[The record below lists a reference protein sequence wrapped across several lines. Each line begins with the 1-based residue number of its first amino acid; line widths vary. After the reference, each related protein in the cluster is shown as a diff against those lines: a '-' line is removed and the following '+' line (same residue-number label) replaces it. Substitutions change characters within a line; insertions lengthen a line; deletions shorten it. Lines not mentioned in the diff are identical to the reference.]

1 LFVVFEVFS
10 KLVGAEIAVI
20 PVENMLWWTYQ
31 QLRVS
36 NPKTRLATV
45 EKLAQSE
52 HSDSVEPL
60 LFALKDGDAAVRST
74 AARGLGRFQDRR
86 AAGPLKQMLRDPA
99 PLARAAAAEALGQLG
114 DSQAVS
120 WLVHSLRDAE
130 PAVRSRASQSLKQ
143 LGWQPDSDTERAL
156 QIMATGNLR
165 QAAALGGEAIG
176 PLIELLRNGPPDKQL
191 GAVRAL
197 GEMDDRNVIKPLLEA
212 LKKNAPAVRIAAL
225 EALERFADPSAFDDT
240 TRLLRDRNAGVRSVA
255 VEAAA
260 KCDGN
265 RAVPELIQALKD
277 PSWEVRQAAV
287 RALGTLGDP
296 AAVDELCQALRD
308 KDRDVREGAAMAV
321 GRIGDARGIY
331 FLVLATLDIESTV
344 RNAATN
350 SLQLIDRHWLGTE
363 SARQAL
369 PEIEMALNHRDYWV
383 RHSATKLLEQI
394 NSVVPE
400 APDTPS
406 PAVSKFTAP
415 PVNAPAKQYQL
426 LFVDDD
432 NDFLAMIR
440 DFFTALGE
448 NAWQIH
454 CASSAD
460 QALKMLKTRK
470 VDLVVSDVNMPMLDG
485 IQFLHILNRSH
496 PDLKKAII
504 TANATEE
511 KRSACLAEGAEL
523 FIEKPRSPEG
533 LRSIFVM
540 LEELI
545 TWTPQEGFQGVLRR
559 VGLQD
564 VIQMECL
571 GRTSSI
577 LEIHNQQLRGRIYI
591 EEGRI
596 IHAQAGDVAGG
607 NAFYKLLALPS
618 GEFQLQP
625 FEPPPQRTIEG
636 QWEFLLMEA
645 ARTRDE
651 MVSQTLT

>member
-1 LFVVFEVFS
+1 LILKHFPGGLARKSLSFQ
-10 KLVGAEIAVI
+10 
-20 PVENMLWWTYQ
+20 PENMLWWTYQ

-52 HSDSVEPL
+52 SADSVEPL
-60 LFALKDGDAAVRST
+60 LFALKDEKADVRT
-74 AARGLGRFQDRR
+74 AAARGLGRFRDRR
-86 AAGPLKQMLRDPA
+86 AVEPLLHTLRDPA
-99 PLARAAAAEALGQLG
+99 SSARAAAAEALGQLG
-114 DSQAVS
+114 DAQAVG
-120 WLVHSLRDAE
+120 WLVALLRDAE
-130 PAVRSRASQSLKQ
+130 PSVRSRASQSLKQ
-143 LGWQPDSDTERAL
+143 LGWQPDSDAERAL
-156 QIMATGNLR
+156 HLMATGTLR
-165 QAAALGGEAIG
+165 QVAALGAEAIE
-176 PLIELLRNGPPDKQL
+176 PLVGLLRSGSTDKHL
-191 GAVRAL
+191 EAVKAL

-212 LKKNAPAVRIAAL
+212 LQKNMPSVRIAAL
-225 EALERFADPSAFDDT
+225 EMLERFADPSAYEAVE
-240 TRLLRDRNAGVRSVA
+240 RLLKDANASVRAAA

-260 KCDGN
+260 KCDGK
-265 RAVPELIQALKD
+265 RAVPGLIRALRD
-277 PSWEVRQAAV
+277 ASWEVRQAAV
-287 RALGTLGDP
+287 KALGALGEPSALDG
-296 AAVDELCQALRD
+296 LCQALRD
-308 KDRDVREGAAMAV
+308 KDRDVREGAAMAL

-331 FLVLATLDIESTV
+331 FLVLALLDTESAV

-350 SLQLIDRHWLGTE
+350 SLNLIDRQWLRTAA
-363 SARQAL
+363 ARQAL
-369 PEIEMALNHRDYWV
+369 PEIETALNHRDYWV
-383 RHSATKLLEQI
+383 RHSATKLLEQV

-400 APDTPS
+400 APEPPPPALSRLADTS
-406 PAVSKFTAP
+406 VH
-415 PVNAPAKQYQL
+415 APAKQYQL

-432 NDFLAMIR
+432 YDFLAMIQ

-460 QALKMLKTRK
+460 QALEMLKTRK
-470 VDLVVSDVNMPMLDG
+470 MDLVISDVNMPMLDG

-496 PDLKKAII
+496 PDLKKAVI

-523 FIEKPRSPEG
+523 FIEKPRTPEG
-533 LRSIFVM
+533 LKSIFVM

-571 GRTSSI
+571 GRTSSV
-577 LEIHNQQLRGRIYI
+577 LEIHNQQLAGRIYI

-596 IHAQAGDVAGG
+596 IHAEAGELAGE
-607 NAFYKLLALPS
+607 NAFYQLLALPG
-618 GEFQLQP
+618 GEFQLHP
-625 FEPPPQRTIEG
+625 FESPPQRTVEA

-645 ARTRDE
+645 ARARDE
-651 MVSQTLT
+651 MAAQTPT